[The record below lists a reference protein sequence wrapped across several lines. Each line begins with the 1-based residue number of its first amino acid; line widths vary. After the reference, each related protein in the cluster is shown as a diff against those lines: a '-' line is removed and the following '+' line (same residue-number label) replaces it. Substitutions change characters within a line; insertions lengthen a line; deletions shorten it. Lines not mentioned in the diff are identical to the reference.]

1 MHAAMLP
8 TAPVLVALSLS
19 RVHMP
24 GLPETCM
31 SDLSCHVVRVLCLK
45 LQATV
50 GMMQCQVV

>member
-1 MHAAMLP
+1 MHAAMLA
-8 TAPVLVALSLS
+8 TAPVLMALSLS

-24 GLPETCM
+24 GPPETCM

-50 GMMQCQVV
+50 GIMQCQVV